1 MQFYSGSSIRT
12 NQCYSNCGRNL
23 ALKSDGTIWSW
34 GKNNEGQLG
43 DNSTT
48 NRYSPVQ
55 IEGLTGVV
63 GVAADDGHSLS
74 VTSDGSVW
82 FWGWSGD
89 GAVPVEVPTL
99 SDMTAIS
106 GGLEHNLALKDSGK
120 AYAWGMNYYGQIGD

>member
-1 MQFYSGSSIRT
+1 M
-12 NQCYSNCGRNL
+12 
-23 ALKSDGTIWSW
+23 
-34 GKNNEGQLG
+34 
-43 DNSTT
+43 
-48 NRYSPVQ
+48 
-55 IEGLTGVV
+55 

-106 GGLEHNLALKDSGK
+106 GGLEHNLALKDNGK